1 MGDLCES
8 RWVGTK
14 EGEGEI
20 EIDGR
25 AQQRKEK
32 GMNEAKKAQRGFD
45 RDENFEYW
53 RQDGPEMKK
62 MIPGFAE

>member
-1 MGDLCES
+1 
-8 RWVGTK
+8 
-14 EGEGEI
+14 
-20 EIDGR
+20 
-25 AQQRKEK
+25 
-32 GMNEAKKAQRGFD
+32 MNEAKKAQRGFD